1 MGQLKKEIRQGKN
14 LPLETEVFLNV
25 VRTADVL
32 VRGETELLK
41 PFGISVPQYN
51 VLRILRGAG
60 GEGLRC
66 SDIAERLVARDPDV
80 TRLLDRLE
88 RGGLASRR
96 RDSGDRR
103 VVVTSITPAGEDVL
117 RSVDG
122 PSDQVHRDQLA
133 QLSPTELRTLCR
145 LLEKAR
151 ETPAKI

>member
-1 MGQLKKEIRQGKN
+1 
-14 LPLETEVFLNV
+14 
-25 VRTADVL
+25 
-32 VRGETELLK
+32 LK